1 MPKYFKYLNPTFI
14 VFWIN
19 FFAIF
24 SFFIT
29 SKDLMFRF
37 AGVNKYFSFYSLFF
51 YFVFL
56 FSFLISSLNFEA
68 SIFVNRDNIVRNCLN
83 IYSPVK
89 YVIFL
94 FFTLTFFGYIIWF
107 KDVFFHFKSFFLQ
120 IFSNGILS
128 ISSNL
133 KEETGFKTLTNFG
146 IGTIILSAIMYH
158 VTQEKIYKKISFIL
172 IFFSFFR
179 VFFTAERIALIELLI
194 PITVIILRFHFNLF
208 LKILKISIILFLII
222 WSTELI
228 RSYISTYYN
237 SKYSPFEYL
246 FYRFTMYFSTSVNNF
261 EILFFKELP
270 DQIMPIS
277 TRTLHKF
284 FDNKHHNTNGITN
297 LLWRYGKLEY
307 NNFTAWGELY
317 IDFGY
322 YGILLAAFLGR
333 ISRLLYNKYLKGDF
347 TGLFLYPLFILFFLQ
362 SYRTN
367 SLVNIRFYATYL
379 ILISVFILNKLPRKQ
394 GINNN

>member
-1 MPKYFKYLNPTFI
+1 
-14 VFWIN
+14 
-19 FFAIF
+19 
-24 SFFIT
+24 
-29 SKDLMFRF
+29 
-37 AGVNKYFSFYSLFF
+37 
-51 YFVFL
+51 
-56 FSFLISSLNFEA
+56 
-68 SIFVNRDNIVRNCLN
+68 
-83 IYSPVK
+83 
-89 YVIFL
+89 
-94 FFTLTFFGYIIWF
+94 
-107 KDVFFHFKSFFLQ
+107 
-120 IFSNGILS
+120 
-128 ISSNL
+128 
-133 KEETGFKTLTNFG
+133 
-146 IGTIILSAIMYH
+146 
-158 VTQEKIYKKISFIL
+158 
-172 IFFSFFR
+172 
-179 VFFTAERIALIELLI
+179 
-194 PITVIILRFHFNLF
+194 
-208 LKILKISIILFLII
+208 
-222 WSTELI
+222 
-228 RSYISTYYN
+228 
-237 SKYSPFEYL
+237 
-246 FYRFTMYFSTSVNNF
+246 
-261 EILFFKELP
+261 
-270 DQIMPIS
+270 MPIS